1 MNPYFEKGEAVMMSY
16 NEIRDRLDTG
26 DIVLFSG
33 KGLISMGLQIGSL
46 CSWSHVAIVVKVKD
60 PDVIL
65 LYQSTPV
72 CKAKDFLADKPK
84 QGVQINL
91 LSQAIES
98 YKGKVAVRLLNVD
111 RTDEMLK
118 NLNEFRSEMKG
129 RPYEKRIMDMVKA
142 VWDGP
147 FGHVEEDLSSLFCSE
162 LVAEAYQRM
171 GLLTP
176 DEQGG
181 KASAEYTPK
190 NFSIQGGGLEL
201 LLGATLEDEIVVKDG

>member
-1 MNPYFEKGEAVMMSY
+1 MNTY
-16 NEIRDRLDTG
+16 NDIRDRLDTG

-46 CSWSHVAIVVKVKD
+46 CSWSHVAMVVRIKE

-65 LYQSTPV
+65 VYQSTPV

-98 YKGKVAVRLLNVD
+98 YKGKVGIRLLNVQ

-118 NLNEFRSEMKG
+118 NLNEFRNEMKN
-129 RPYEKRIMDMVKA
+129 RDYEDRIIEMVQA

-147 FGHVEEDLSSLFCSE
+147 FGHVDEDLSSLFCSE

-171 GLLTP
+171 GLLLP
-176 DEQGG
+176 NEQGG
-181 KASAEYTPK
+181 KNSNEYTPK
-190 NFSIQGGGLEL
+190 NFSTQGGGIDL
-201 LLGATLEDEIVVKDG
+201 LLGATLEDEIIVREG